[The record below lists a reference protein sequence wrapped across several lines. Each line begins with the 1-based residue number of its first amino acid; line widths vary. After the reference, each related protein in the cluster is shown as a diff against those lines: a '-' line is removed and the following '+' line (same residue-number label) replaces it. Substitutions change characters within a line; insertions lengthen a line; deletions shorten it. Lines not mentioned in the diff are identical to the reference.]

1 MIERL
6 LPGVEH
12 LQNTHPLFVHYP
24 IGLLTAA
31 ALFYVAAWLLRR
43 DGLATAGFWMLL
55 AGTAGG
61 AVAVGTG
68 LYAERGVMV
77 ARSVR
82 AALLE
87 RHEALMLTTA
97 ALAVIACI
105 WAVIARPF
113 PHRLRPAF
121 ILLLLAMVGV
131 MMKGADDGGRM
142 VYDYNAGGDACGQ
155 PIEFEK

>member
-6 LPGVEH
+6 LPGVGH
-12 LQNTHPLFVHYP
+12 LQNLHPLFVHYP

-55 AGTAGG
+55 AGTLGG
-61 AVAVGTG
+61 AIAVGTG
-68 LYAERGVMV
+68 LYAEKGVMV

-87 RHEALMLTTA
+87 QHETLMLTTA
-97 ALAVIACI
+97 GIAVAACI

-113 PHRLRPAF
+113 PRRFRPAF
-121 ILLLLAMVGV
+121 ILLLLAMVAV